1 MFTTRINIRKNRRT
15 KGTPMSRQI
24 PQAEWQAYFDSM
36 SEFMAGTLAEL
47 DVASLG
53 LGDQLEAEWVE
64 VEGISYDPKDDLIEF
79 VLQDLDHVI
88 DRPRE
93 IWVDETPL
101 SLLSLEVVDAEGLRH
116 ILLLRTPMLLP
127 TPQAARY

>member
-1 MFTTRINIRKNRRT
+1 
-15 KGTPMSRQI
+15 MSRQI

-36 SEFMAGTLAEL
+36 SESMAGTLAEL
-47 DVASLG
+47 EVASLG

-64 VEGISYDPKDDLIEF
+64 VEGIIYDPNDDLIEF
-79 VLQDLDHVI
+79 VLQDLDHMI
-88 DRPRE
+88 DKPRE
-93 IWVDETPL
+93 IWVDETPH

-127 TPQAARY
+127 TPETAS